1 MSLLILWYL
10 LPMAKKYVREI
21 MKFSLK
27 HLPYHQAKSRNRC
40 GFAECTMH
48 NTRRKTY
55 CFEVLIRL
63 LKNVRSV
70 LYGQRH
76 TDTTKK
82 TRVFFVVFVL
92 FPSYTEGTRHFMCFI
107 LCVFFVLCKKNRK
120 TTILDF

>member
-1 MSLLILWYL
+1 M
-10 LPMAKKYVREI
+10 KYYIGSDAFNWINV
-21 MKFSLK
+21 
-27 HLPYHQAKSRNRC
+27 
-40 GFAECTMH
+40 
-48 NTRRKTY
+48 
-55 CFEVLIRL
+55 VLFYAF
-63 LKNVRSV
+63 RSV

-120 TTILDF
+120 TTILEKKKKSRIFDVARHVVFRIRWFLRHCDVPSASNINIIFKN